1 MMINFNVIGLLIC
14 IVIPLTC
21 ALISVNREM
30 SNDDNMPMRITI
42 FLLSLGAFISVMAVL
57 VREMNI

>member
-30 SNDDNMPMRITI
+30 RNDNVLMRITI
-42 FLLSLGAFISVMAVL
+42 FLLSLGAFISVMVVL